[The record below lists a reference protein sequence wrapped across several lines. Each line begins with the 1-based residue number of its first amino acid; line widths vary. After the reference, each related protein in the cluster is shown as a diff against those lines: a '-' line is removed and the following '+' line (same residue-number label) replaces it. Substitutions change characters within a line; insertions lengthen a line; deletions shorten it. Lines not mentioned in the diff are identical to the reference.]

1 MLALSADQDYRR
13 LLAAQALQPLLSGAA
28 GAVAAAVV
36 PPTAAYFFPLGPA
49 AAHALERQ
57 WERVTGGGGGGAPA
71 ELDVMFGRKLHVVS
85 CAGWARVA
93 TS

>member
-13 LLAAQALQPLLSGAA
+13 LLAAQALQPLPSGAA

-36 PPTAAYFFPLGPA
+36 PPTAAYFPLGPA